1 MENRSLAEV
10 EVNKESGEADY
21 TLSEEI
27 NNTLGIR
34 FTNNFHENMSV
45 NINLG
50 NDDIIGST
58 ASVGI
63 RFRL

>member
-1 MENRSLAEV
+1 M
-10 EVNKESGEADY
+10 
-21 TLSEEI
+21 
-27 NNTLGIR
+27 
-34 FTNNFHENMSV
+34 TNNEGQFHYFYIPFILFIYLAVFAITGYIFE
-45 NINLG
+45 INLG